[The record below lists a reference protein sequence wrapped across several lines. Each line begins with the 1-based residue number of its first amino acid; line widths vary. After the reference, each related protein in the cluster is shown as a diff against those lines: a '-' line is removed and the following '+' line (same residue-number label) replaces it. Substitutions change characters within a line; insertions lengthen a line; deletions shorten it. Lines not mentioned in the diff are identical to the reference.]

1 MTPENEQHPPA
12 KFTTLR
18 NEQQRSAKILRQF
31 VEQHPNL
38 AAEVYAGR
46 ELEQKSAAASIA
58 SGYRLWALDALQ
70 EDILARTGKGSAA
83 MTGADWADIQVARQ
97 VDGMGTGRFE
107 VGVLTNDPSRGKEMS
122 LRVLESSEVIYQA
135 AHLRRLNA
143 AGAEIHIRPK
153 ELSGYSLSLID
164 DVNEG
169 TLARMKSEGFAPA
182 VVIRTSPD
190 NYQAWMR
197 HSEPLTG
204 EASYAAGKALAEKF
218 GSDIGAA
225 PAGHMGRL
233 AGTTNRKEKYETVEG
248 KFPWVVVTEASGK
261 VYEAAPEFVAGVKE
275 RLAIELKQRNEWYQN
290 RETVAGRSAE
300 NLKTIEDFRQ
310 DLRYGGD
317 GHRVDFAYAMYAR
330 TKGIDRADVAA
341 AIETRDLSHKAK
353 NYVEYTIRRAE
364 QKISPSTPAQTNSVG
379 FSF

>member
-1 MTPENEQHPPA
+1 MTPENEQHPPT

-18 NEQQRSAKILRQF
+18 NEQQRSAKLLQQF
-31 VEQHPNL
+31 VEQNPNL

-46 ELEQKSAAASIA
+46 ELEQKTGAASAAG
-58 SGYRLWALDALQ
+58 GYRLWALDALQ
-70 EDILARTGKGSAA
+70 EDIVTRTGKGSASV
-83 MTGADWADIQVARQ
+83 TGADWADQQVARQ

-122 LRVLESSEVIYQA
+122 LRVLESSEVIHQSA
-135 AHLRRLNA
+135 NLRRLNA

-153 ELSGYSLSLID
+153 EPNGYSLSLID

-169 TLARMKSEGFAPA
+169 TLARMKTEGFAPA

-233 AGTTNRKEKYETVEG
+233 AGTTNRKEKYESAEG

-261 VYEAAPEFVAGVKE
+261 IYEAAPELVADVKQ
-275 RLAIELKQRNEWYQN
+275 RLAIELAQRNERYQ
-290 RETVAGRSAE
+290 RQESAAGRSGGH
-300 NLKTIEDFRQ
+300 LKTIEDFRQ
-310 DLRYGGD
+310 DIRYAGD
-317 GHRVDFAYAMYAR
+317 GNRVDFAYAMYAR
-330 TKGIDRADVAA
+330 AKGVDRAEVATA
-341 AIETRDLSHKAK
+341 LETRDLSHKAK

-364 QKISPSTPAQTNSVG
+364 QKISPAQVNSMG
-379 FSF
+379 FGLIG